1 MKLLS
6 ILRCIIVSVMFCGF
20 LLQMWDLF
28 EKYLSGLTTVAVSFK
43 EREVLEF
50 PSFAFCDSRA
60 FKTDV
65 NLDDTLLQYNATT
78 FQLDQEVQFSGVSGV
93 TGAGNISFSEI
104 NHTIHVVPSTFNG
117 YCKLFEFH
125 QSYPAKSYLGEF
137 ALSVIY

>member
-1 MKLLS
+1 MKLLI

-65 NLDDTLLQYNATT
+65 NFEDTLLQYNATT
-78 FQLDQEVQFSGVSGV
+78 FQLNQEVELNGIMITSGV
-93 TGAGNISFSEI
+93 FSEI
-104 NHTIHVVPSTFNG
+104 N
-117 YCKLFEFH
+117 
-125 QSYPAKSYLGEF
+125 
-137 ALSVIY
+137 SVTGKCL